1 MPVEVRCCDQIQGMV
16 VLDTLI
22 LAKRFPADEKINTTS
37 LLLLYPTSVQ
47 GFIKPLSD
55 TSFENIFFHLVDCF
69 FHFVDSLLCCAEA
82 F

>member
-1 MPVEVRCCDQIQGMV
+1 MPVEVRCCDQNQGMV

-47 GFIKPLSD
+47 GFIKKLCIVHL
-55 TSFENIFFHLVDCF
+55 NIFPTFLPNTQ
-69 FHFVDSLLCCAEA
+69 
-82 F
+82 